1 MYSNLNFISLE
12 TERKQFR
19 KNNVHFVV
27 LIIFTDMR
35 NNKHTI
41 FNNKQL
47 AKRQI
52 GIKQNIEM
60 TKKIYPNIYMANMAY
75 PNGKIYVYTYVHIW
89 LTSLPVNF
97 IDGVTSHGTFNNQ
110 IRARNPSYF
119 WHFAY
124 VRQSIDV
131 HFGAVRDS
139 GNKTLADV

>member
-60 TKKIYPNIYMANMAY
+60 TKKRYPNIYMANIAY
-75 PNGKIYVYTYVHIW
+75 PNGKIYVYTYMYMTHLAPSEFYRW
-89 LTSLPVNF
+89 
-97 IDGVTSHGTFNNQ
+97 GNQ
-110 IRARNPSYF
+110 P
-119 WHFAY
+119 
-124 VRQSIDV
+124 
-131 HFGAVRDS
+131 RDI
-139 GNKTLADV
+139 

>member
-60 TKKIYPNIYMANMAY
+60 TKKRYPNIYMANIAY
-75 PNGKIYVYTYVHIW
+75 PNGKIYM
-89 LTSLPVNF
+89 F
-97 IDGVTSHGTFNNQ
+97 IHMYMAHLAPSEFYRWGNQ
-110 IRARNPSYF
+110 P
-119 WHFAY
+119 
-124 VRQSIDV
+124 
-131 HFGAVRDS
+131 RDI
-139 GNKTLADV
+139 